1 MNDEIQC
8 RNFLHHEN
16 RIESLTQEI
25 NSYEKLSDKGPVAD
39 ELCEEAETLLNC
51 EDYNENEEDCINCHT
66 ISALRKRTAELVLKA
81 GIILDPKP
89 NK

>member
-8 RNFLHHEN
+8 RIFLQHEN

-51 EDYNENEEDCINCHT
+51 EDYNEIEEDCINCHT
-66 ISALRKRTAELVLKA
+66 ISTLRKRTAGLVSKA
-81 GIILDPKP
+81 SIVFNND
-89 NK
+89 